1 MIYASD
7 NVDISEDDTS
17 SQSQYMCQACY
28 KNVKKCQAALKHQ
41 KKNPNSTK
49 QFIYSMPDYNDN
61 VTPFP
66 TTVQAGSPGLVAT
79 AAVASPPH
87 DGAQAPEVVTPLAAD
102 APRDDAP
109 DCPPAAARRD
119 TPVAAAPREMHIVQV
134 VVQPDFKAHCVH
146 IVDSLY
152 NWPFRWCTDYIDF
165 HTKFKEQTSFLPNGS
180 K

>member
-1 MIYASD
+1 MIYTSD
-7 NVDISEDDTS
+7 NIEISEEDTS

-79 AAVASPPH
+79 AAVASF
-87 DGAQAPEVVTPLAAD
+87 
-102 APRDDAP
+102 
-109 DCPPAAARRD
+109 C
-119 TPVAAAPREMHIVQV
+119 MM
-134 VVQPDFKAHCVH
+134 VH
-146 IVDSLY
+146 KLQ
-152 NWPFRWCTDYIDF
+152 
-165 HTKFKEQTSFLPNGS
+165 K
-180 K
+180 